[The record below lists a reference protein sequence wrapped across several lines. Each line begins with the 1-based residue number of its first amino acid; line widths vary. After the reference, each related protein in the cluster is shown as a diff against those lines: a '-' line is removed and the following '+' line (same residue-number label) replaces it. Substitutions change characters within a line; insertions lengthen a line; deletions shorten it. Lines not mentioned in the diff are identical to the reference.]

1 MAPRRILLTGADGF
15 VGRHLQAALHRAYP
29 DAALLTPGFD
39 VTDAAAVVAAVRE
52 ARPDTVVHLA
62 AVAAPTD
69 ARRDPERAWQ
79 VNLGGTLALARAVL
93 SHAPDA
99 MLLFAGTA
107 DAYGAS
113 FRPGLPLDESAALAP
128 QNTYGATKAAAD
140 LALGAMVSEGLRVVR
155 ARPFNHT
162 GPGQSEAF
170 VVPAFARQVARIG
183 AGLQAPVMTVG
194 ALDPERD
201 FLDVRDVCAAYALCV
216 GADLPSG
223 TVLNFASGVPRRIGD
238 ILADLLG
245 LAGVTAEVQT
255 DAGRLR
261 PGDTPRAVGDAGAAH
276 RMLGWSPAV
285 AWEQTLADVLED
297 WRGRV
302 RDQERD

>member
-1 MAPRRILLTGADGF
+1 M
-15 VGRHLQAALHRAYP
+15 
-29 DAALLTPGFD
+29 LLTPGFD
-39 VTDAAAVVAAVRE
+39 VTDAGAVAVAVRE
-52 ARPDTVVHLA
+52 ARPDAVVHLA
-62 AVAAPTD
+62 AVAAPTE
-69 ARRDPERAWQ
+69 ARRDPDRAWQ

-93 SHAPDA
+93 SEAPEA
-99 MLLFAGTA
+99 TLLFAGTA
-107 DAYGAS
+107 DAYGAT
-113 FRPGLPLDESAALAP
+113 FRPGLPLDESAPLAP
-128 QNTYGATKAAAD
+128 QNTYSATKAAAD

-216 GADLPSG
+216 GAELPPG
-223 TVLNFASGVPRRIGD
+223 TVLNLASGVARRIGT
-238 ILADLLG
+238 ILDDLLA
-245 LAGVTAEVQT
+245 LAGVTAEVRT
-255 DAGRLR
+255 DAARLR
-261 PGDTPRAVGDAGAAH
+261 PGDTPRALGDAGAAL
-276 RMLGWSPAV
+276 RLLGWAPAIG
-285 AWEQTLADVLED
+285 WEQTLADVLED

-302 RDQERD
+302 RNQERE